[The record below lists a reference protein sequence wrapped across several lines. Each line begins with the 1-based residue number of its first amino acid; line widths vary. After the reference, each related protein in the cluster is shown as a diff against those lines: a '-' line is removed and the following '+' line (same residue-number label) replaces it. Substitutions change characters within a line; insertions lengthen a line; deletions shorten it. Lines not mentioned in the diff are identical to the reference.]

1 VVIKNDLDLRVWR
14 LIGQHARRKPRRSS
28 RFLNSVNFVLTRPV
42 PTSRAANRFQRPV
55 ALLSALQPAD
65 HSIAVGV
72 HLTGVLF
79 DRCIP
84 VFRPRSA
91 TLCLT
96 AVSDTPHNAGSPGER
111 TLCRCFHINRAV
123 SADRFLRGAE
133 HAKPHERRRRASPQR
148 LARPRGTW
156 RTAAAPPAEPAPIC
170 GTPCNTGPL
179 ARAGLVPEPA
189 QAPLCEAQSPLSRRW
204 GWRPPIFIRKYVNAI
219 KPSQTSSRLWT
230 FVLDTLRPMI

>member
-79 DRCIP
+79 DRCMP
-84 VFRPRSA
+84 GFSSALSNTVFNGGFRYGPTTPAALGSELFVGA
-91 TLCLT
+91 STST
-96 AVSDTPHNAGSPGER
+96 APFLQTDSFAAQNTPNRMNAGAE
-111 TLCRCFHINRAV
+111 L
-123 SADRFLRGAE
+123 LRNGWPVPVGHGGRRRLLQQSQHPFA
-133 HAKPHERRRRASPQR
+133 ERRVIPDRLPERDWSPSPLRPHCAKRSRHFRDGGDGDPQFLYGNMLTQSS
-148 LARPRGTW
+148 LARLR
-156 RTAAAPPAEPAPIC
+156 RDC
-170 GTPCNTGPL
+170 GHLYLTRFG
-179 ARAGLVPEPA
+179 
-189 QAPLCEAQSPLSRRW
+189 Q
-204 GWRPPIFIRKYVNAI
+204 
-219 KPSQTSSRLWT
+219 
-230 FVLDTLRPMI
+230 